1 MYACDNTPVIQ
12 VENCTVVPHTAVRQ
26 GYVSKICTPDFVRQR
41 GGEILLEKIFK
52 NLVGS
57 PFAVARLMPTGHG
70 KQTKFRVHVLVTGS
84 FADADTL
91 VFQQNS
97 H

>member
-1 MYACDNTPVIQ
+1 M
-12 VENCTVVPHTAVRQ
+12 
-26 GYVSKICTPDFVRQR
+26 
-41 GGEILLEKIFK
+41 
-52 NLVGS
+52 GS

-84 FADADTL
+84 FADADTI

-97 H
+97 HYPVARNAFALMIGFGYASQNFRLISPIPRFSVLQIIVVGVRKICLTF